1 MPASLSL
8 RCMGFPELRSRT
20 GAPLR
25 FRTRKHM
32 ALLVYLAVEPRVPH
46 NRDFL
51 AHLLWPDVSEAEG
64 RHSLATALTILR
76 KQLGTEAIEAGREH
90 VRLVAA
96 DLVVD
101 LDLLAAGKV
110 FGVDVLPTLEIDSFL
125 ADFDVP
131 RAPDFSLWRDR
142 QRTFW
147 LPAMQRALV
156 HLIEQS
162 RRRGEVELLERLAD
176 RLLHLEPLSE
186 EGIRAKMEARALS
199 RDRVTALRLFDRWAR
214 HLRKELGAQPSPGL
228 TALATILRQRGLDP
242 TRTPRLRPAPPAAPP
257 VFVGRGSEY
266 EALYAGWEMVREG
279 RLRHFLVMGD
289 SGVGK
294 TTLIEHAL
302 EAARLDGAAT
312 AHAHCYEAERE
323 IPYAALAALAQEILT
338 LPGSSCTPPA
348 ALSELSRIAPRIR
361 DRYHVGPPSDPIDG
375 EAVRVRLAE
384 GVLELIGAVA
394 DEQPLVIAVDDVH
407 LADDASVAILHLVL
421 RRIGARRVMFVL
433 AARDVDP
440 QAGPNV
446 RKLLRGAHDLGLNH
460 LPLSPL
466 ADSDADRLLDSR
478 LHATEA
484 PPTETVRR
492 AIIRAASGYPMV
504 LELMVRDWQERGEDC
519 VALELAKMLPSAA
532 PRSDLAEAYGRTTAG
547 LVATLDPASR
557 DLLNLA
563 SVLGGRLN
571 HMETLTALGMGLRE
585 TMSAIAQL
593 VDLRLLQERDSQLAF
608 PNELVRLYV
617 YESIPTLIREAIH
630 SRVADLLLASKET
643 RSSAEQLEVA
653 WHCLRSGRTAEAIPF
668 LLEGAERALDEGAPH
683 ETEVAVG
690 SAMQALAGIAR
701 ERAQLILAQAYQE
714 QGRWHASLPILE
726 HLERASS
733 PSVAF
738 AAEVLKINAN
748 RRIGVYGQAELTQAT
763 DRLIK
768 AVAESNRAWPDRV
781 RAATAAASI
790 LTDLRQP
797 ELAVHF
803 LRVCESIDAD
813 TLPPHA
819 AGQVRLSQAMAL
831 YAARDMQ
838 ASLGTAMEASHLLE
852 RAGIANTTF
861 SVLQAGIGLL
871 LGSFGRYEEACQHHA
886 AAVRTGERLGNK
898 AVGARA
904 AGNLAVCLARLG
916 KYKESKE
923 WAERAVE
930 MLERGEA
937 QDAYAIGFYAL
948 AFAHAILGDC
958 DRAIG
963 AMEKYSKRAIDSSL
977 PWIRQAHLLR
987 YADIC
992 QLAGKP
998 AQAMA
1003 LARDATAGALRTL
1016 QAEAYSGPYA
1026 RWLSMMAVEDN
1037 TVSATLRQLARLV
1050 ERMDQYDRIDQAEIW
1065 VSVVW
1070 LKNKSGQS
1078 CTEERER
1085 LEACLSGLPGA
1096 VLEQLERLGFAEVFA
1111 GSRARTARSRARKR
1125 G

>member
-593 VDLRLLQERDSQLAF
+593 VDLRLLQERDGRLVF
-608 PNELVRLYV
+608 PNELVRVYV
-617 YESIPTLIREAIH
+617 YRSVPAPIRQAVH
-630 SRVADLLLASKET
+630 GQVADLLIRADVEV
-643 RSSAEQLEVA
+643 RAAEQLEVA
-653 WHCLRSGRTAEAIPF
+653 WHCLRGDRTEEAIPY
-668 LLEGAERALDEGAPH
+668 LIRGAECALREGAPH
-683 ETEVAVG
+683 ETE
-690 SAMQALAGIAR
+690 IAISSTMRILEGATR
-701 ERAQLILAQAYQE
+701 EKAILLLAQAYQE
-714 QGRWHASLPILE
+714 EGRWSESLSTLDTLRNSGDPATQLHAQILATNARYQLNGFDEAGLE
-726 HLERASS
+726 HAALGLASVGSDTSIPPGLRVKAWITLAPMVATTRRPSLSRRLISSCQSTQAAELSTYEQAERAIAEAILLYGARDADGSLA
-733 PSVAF
+733 VAL
-738 AAEVLKINAN
+738 EAN
-748 RRIGVYGQAELTQAT
+748 RLIEKADAANSSR
-763 DRLIK
+763 RLILTGLG
-768 AVAESNRAWPDRV
+768 VLYCSNGHY
-781 RAATAAASI
+781 
-790 LTDLRQP
+790 
-797 ELAVHF
+797 E
-803 LRVCESIDAD
+803 E
-813 TLPPHA
+813 
-819 AGQVRLSQAMAL
+819 G
-831 YAARDMQ
+831 
-838 ASLGTAMEASHLLE
+838 
-852 RAGIANTTF
+852 
-861 SVLQAGIGLL
+861 
-871 LGSFGRYEEACQHHA
+871 GRYLESAMKTA
-886 AAVRTGERLGNK
+886 ERLGNDTL
-898 AVGARA
+898 GARD
-904 AGNLAVCLARLG
+904 AGNLAVCLLRQG
-916 KYKESKE
+916 RYKEAK
-923 WAERAVE
+923 AVGLRAVA
-930 MLERGEA
+930 MLERSGMTEP
-937 QDAYAIGFYAL
+937 YRTGMYAL
-948 AFAHAILGDC
+948 AFAHAILGEADQ
-958 DRAIG
+958 AV
-963 AMEKYSKRAIDSSL
+963 AVMERQTKLASSRDL
-977 PWIRQAHLLR
+977 EWMRQGFLLR
-987 YADIC
+987 YADI
-992 QLAGKP
+992 LLLLGRRTE
-998 AQAMA
+998 AM
-1003 LARDATAGALRTL
+1003 RMATAGTTGSCRSLKSKT
-1016 QAEAYSGPYA
+1016 YSGPYA
-1026 RWLSMMAVEDN
+1026 RWLALTAWETETPEAALQVLL
-1037 TVSATLRQLARLV
+1037 TLQEELGT
-1050 ERMDQYDRIDQAEIW
+1050 YDLIDQAELLSAI
-1065 VSVVW
+1065 VW
-1070 LKNKSGQS
+1070 LKAKMDLD
-1078 CTEERER
+1078 CMAERNLLQR
-1085 LEACLSGLPGA
+1085 LLDRLPRA
-1096 VLEQLERLGFAEVFA
+1096 VTEQLELLGFGAPPGA
-1111 GSRARTARSRARKR
+1111 SRHKGRLQLSS
-1125 G
+1125 